1 MKPPSRDIRQVRC
14 LGGGSEWE
22 IPSAIGCEHQGQNRS
37 WTWDGSRGQGGKE
50 KEVVPWRALT
60 WAEKEELVL
69 ERRKETSQKQ
79 ARRGQCP
86 QSQRRWHFQREGEEW
101 PQHGSWGK
109 TQWLGPQSALRV
121 KKTRKPGEERG
132 HTWKEQGPSKMN
144 FCFVLTH
151 SWRRK
156 RGEEVEDTEA
166 SPSQSH
172 SSQEGQEEHP
182 YRAQWMKQLIHMG
195 PGDAG
200 LPRASHGH
208 LFSPMVTEIWAWKL
222 FCSNA
227 PEIPWDFHDPLVTSG
242 PALVLEKHY
251 QVKMGPLLQFWWAC
265 PVPAG
270 ARMAWKHTTAP
281 GWSHPHNSKNII
293 LTPSYQFSAFPFL
306 AHLRSSRG
314 VRRPSQGL
322 VLTLWWAV
330 LSVSMPW
337 LLIFSVW
344 LSPLEGGLCFNFLAL
359 ERWVFLH
366 KLQETR
372 KARSDVHIVSISEI
386 SHFKALASSSYTTSE
401 GGKTWLYPSYPREQL
416 SVHTVG

>member
-1 MKPPSRDIRQVRC
+1 MNEAAHPY
-14 LGGGSEWE
+14 G
-22 IPSAIGCEHQGQNRS
+22 
-37 WTWDGSRGQGGKE
+37 TWRWRPAQSFTRASLQPRGYWNMSVK
-50 KEVVPWRALT
+50 VIL
-60 WAEKEELVL
+60 L
-69 ERRKETSQKQ
+69 
-79 ARRGQCP
+79 QCP
-86 QSQRRWHFQREGEEW
+86 WNPLGLSW
-101 PQHGSWGK
+101 P
-109 TQWLGPQSALRV
+109 
-121 KKTRKPGEERG
+121 
-132 HTWKEQGPSKMN
+132 
-144 FCFVLTH
+144 
-151 SWRRK
+151 
-156 RGEEVEDTEA
+156 
-166 SPSQSH
+166 
-172 SSQEGQEEHP
+172 
-182 YRAQWMKQLIHMG
+182 
-195 PGDAG
+195 
-200 LPRASHGH
+200 
-208 LFSPMVTEIWAWKL
+208 
-222 FCSNA
+222 
-227 PEIPWDFHDPLVTSG
+227 PLVTSG

-401 GGKTWLYPSYPREQL
+401 GGKTWLYPSYPQEQL